1 MTAEL
6 TAAPRVAPASRTTA
20 TVEIVI
26 PVLNE
31 ERALRGCITTLSAF
45 LGDGF
50 PFPWSITI
58 ADNGSTDRTW
68 EIATELAERNP
79 RISARRV
86 PVRGRGAAIKATWG
100 SSTADIVAYMDVDLS
115 TGLESLLPLI
125 APLVS
130 GHCEITIGTRLG
142 RGSRIRRSLKR
153 EIVSRT
159 YNAITR
165 HVFGLRSTDTSAGF
179 KAARREAVLGLLDAV
194 EDDHWFFDTE
204 MLMLAEHNGLRVH
217 EVPLDWVEDVDSRV
231 KVTQTAMGNLK
242 GLVRVGRAIAAGKGR
257 VDVPEIPQLRAT
269 HPDAVLAEPR
279 AATLAKFLG
288 FAVIGVI
295 STVLYTLLYLP
306 LRVPLTPAGAN
317 LVALV
322 LVGVANTEANRRWTF
337 NRGGGHRLGLHTRA
351 AILFATTYLLTTL
364 AVTGL
369 HLIAPGSGPVVELLV
384 LIVAYGLMTLL
395 RFVAL
400 DRWVFARHRKERR

>member
-6 TAAPRVAPASRTTA
+6 TTATRLAPGTRTTA
-20 TVEIVI
+20 NVEIVI

-31 ERALRGCITTLSAF
+31 ERALPGCIATLSAF
-45 LGDGF
+45 LGDDF

-68 EIATELAERNP
+68 EIATELAEANP
-79 RISARRV
+79 RITAHRL
-86 PVRGRGAAIKATWG
+86 PVRGRGAAIKAAWRA
-100 SSTADIVAYMDVDLS
+100 STADIVAYMDVDLS
-115 TGLESLLPLI
+115 TGLEGLLPLV

-130 GHCEITIGTRLG
+130 GHCEITVGTRLG

-165 HVFGLRSTDTSAGF
+165 HVFGLRTSDTSAGF
-179 KAARREAVLGLLDAV
+179 KAARRDAVLGLLDAV

-217 EVPLDWVEDVDSRV
+217 EVPLDWVEDIDSRV

-288 FAVIGVI
+288 FCVIGVI
-295 STVLYTLLYLP
+295 STVLYTILYFP

-337 NRGGGHRLGLHTRA
+337 NRGGGHRLGLHVRA
-351 AILFATTYLLTTL
+351 ALLFAATYLLTTL
-364 AVTGL
+364 AVL
-369 HLIAPGSGPVVELLV
+369 ALDLIVPGAGPVIELLV
-384 LIVAYGLMTLL
+384 LILAYALMTLL
-395 RFVAL
+395 RFVVL